1 MRRHFIVI
9 GLASIIVS
17 YLMMLLDGHDYIG
30 LVPVVL
36 IGTAFALAIIPTFVL
51 AVPALTYWVIT
62 GKSMPY
68 MPLTL
73 WILWSVLAIVNIYNN
88 Y

>member
-1 MRRHFIVI
+1 MRIHLIGI
-9 GLASIIVS
+9 GLASILVS
-17 YLMMLLDGHDYIG
+17 YLMMLLDNHDYNG

-36 IGTAFALAIIPTFVL
+36 LGTAFALAIIPTFVL

-62 GKSMPY
+62 RKSMPY
-68 MPLTL
+68 MSLTL
-73 WILWSVLAIVNIYNN
+73 WLLWSVLVIANIYNN